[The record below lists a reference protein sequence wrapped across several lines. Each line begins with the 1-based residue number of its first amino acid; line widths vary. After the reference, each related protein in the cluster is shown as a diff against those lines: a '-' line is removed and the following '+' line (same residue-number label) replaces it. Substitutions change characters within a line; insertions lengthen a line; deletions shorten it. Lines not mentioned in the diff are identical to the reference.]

1 MRDEPSARTL
11 NTVEGNLARLGWH
24 PGCVN
29 DDESQMRAVAAPVCP
44 PSPQAEEPGKTGL

>member
-44 PSPQAEEPGKTGL
+44 PSPQAEEPGKAGL